1 MSSFNATVTP
11 GVTQSVSGAVSERAV
26 NTVTR
31 AEFSVLIVDDHELF
45 RAGVQRLLEDSG
57 YPLAFSEA
65 ATGESALEQVRS
77 QPVDLVF
84 MDLSLPGI
92 SGVEAAM
99 SLLRNHRETKII
111 VVTAATEVT
120 YIRKLLETG
129 VQGYLTKDCAPRQME
144 RAVREVLAGNVYVS
158 PAVARILEHRD
169 SPTNEEQGKFDC
181 LSKREYQI
189 VFLLI
194 QGRNNR
200 QIAADLHISEKTV
213 STHRT
218 RALRKVGV
226 SSLAELAAMAFRIGM
241 LEQLSPM
248 AANDI

>member
-1 MSSFNATVTP
+1 MSSFTAT
-11 GVTQSVSGAVSERAV
+11 
-26 NTVTR
+26 NTIPR

-57 YPLAFSEA
+57 YPLTFIEA
-65 ATGESALEQVRS
+65 ATGESALEQVRR
-77 QPVDLVF
+77 QHVDIVF

-99 SLLRNHRETKII
+99 SLLRSHRKTKII
-111 VVTAATEVT
+111 IVTATTEVT
-120 YIRKLLETG
+120 YIRKLLDTG

-144 RAVREVLAGNVYVS
+144 RAVREVLAGKVYVS
-158 PAVARILEHRD
+158 PSVAQILKTRD
-169 SPTNEEQGKFDC
+169 CLASDEQEKFDR

-189 VFLLI
+189 VYLLI
-194 QGRNNR
+194 KGKNNR
-200 QIAADLHISEKTV
+200 QIAAELHISEKTV

-248 AANDI
+248 AANEI